1 MSKMLKSNRNLLLIN
16 SIGGIGKTALA
27 REYFHIENEKFADV
41 SFDSVGIKIIFV
53 LPKKEE

>member
-1 MSKMLKSNRNLLLIN
+1 MLKSNRNLLLIN